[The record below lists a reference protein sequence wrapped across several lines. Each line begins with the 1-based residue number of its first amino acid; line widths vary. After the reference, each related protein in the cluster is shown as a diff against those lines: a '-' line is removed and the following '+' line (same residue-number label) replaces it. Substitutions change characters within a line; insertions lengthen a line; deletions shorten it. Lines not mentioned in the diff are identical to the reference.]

1 MPSSIETLAQTS
13 IKHISMSYA
22 REILKQC
29 SQHYNFDFEEAC
41 QRFSLREQDLPV
53 PLFDHTESQ
62 LPVAAPQPAKNDM
75 ISNLLTNVQSASP
88 ELVSPNTIRRK
99 RAARM
104 NSEEKAELAR
114 MKEEEKISKK
124 LAREEKK
131 REEASTRKQ
140 QKELRRLSKEA
151 IKSAEKA
158 EKHALKALSKIIK
171 IAEKAAKTK
180 KTKKIKDPDA
190 PKRTPSAY
198 LLFSNQTRP
207 LLKQQMPHL
216 QAKEVISELAKRWK
230 ALSTL
235 DRQPFIDQA
244 SHYKM
249 AEQAN
254 SSPSTLRQE
263 ETCSS
268 PSFGNQSSL
277 EEVTVEEYARG
288 KVGRESTEEG
298 TDESAEESADEE
310 EEEVDELEIQGTKY
324 LVGKDNGNTYDSE
337 THELIGIY
345 DFESKEL
352 TVE

>member
-53 PLFDHTESQ
+53 PLFEHTESQ
-62 LPVAAPQPAKNDM
+62 LPVAAPQPARNDM

-104 NSEEKAELAR
+104 NAEEKAELAR

-131 REEASTRKQ
+131 REEASMRKQ
-140 QKELRRLSKEA
+140 QKELRKLSKEA

-171 IAEKAAKTK
+171 IADKAAKTK
-180 KTKKIKDPDA
+180 KIKKIKDPDA

-216 QAKEVISELAKRWK
+216 QAKEIISELAKRWK

-235 DRQPFIDQA
+235 DRQPFIDLA
-244 SHYKM
+244 SQYKM
-249 AEQAN
+249 A
-254 SSPSTLRQE
+254 STNDAQPAAEKVHENAQE
-263 ETCSS
+263 E
-268 PSFGNQSSL
+268 
-277 EEVTVEEYARG
+277 VEEED
-288 KVGRESTEEG
+288 REEE
-298 TDESAEESADEE
+298 DEE
-310 EEEVDELEIQGTKY
+310 EVEQEEVEQEVEARVNDDEDDDDDEVEEEQSVHEQVIDGKIYLIDKSTGEIFDY
-324 LVGKDNGNTYDSE
+324 E
-337 THELIGIY
+337 THELIGMY
-345 DFESKEL
+345 DADTDAIIFE
-352 TVE
+352 